1 MLYQI
6 KFLVFGIVLIAFLL
20 VLGLVGILFNA
31 SNKSINSYYFDTQ
44 WDIFAYAHFFG
55 VTKSVGNYKIVFQ
68 TFPFV
73 PFSGEN
79 STLNFSILD
88 KDNSNINNV
97 YAAFIIKEKDTTKII
112 SQIPYKFYEFSD
124 ITIPYRFQNNTNYT
138 TTLEAKIPGDPKYEA
153 KPLVVDFDFAVGS
166 SPISFDKE
174 VLYYVTPSVIA
185 ITAGIVIYFKSKK
198 RRRRRI

>member
-1 MLYQI
+1 MLHQI
-6 KFLVFGIVLIAFLL
+6 KFIVFGIVLIAFLL
-20 VLGLVGILFNA
+20 VSGLVGILFNA
-31 SNKSINSYYFDTQ
+31 SNKSINSYYIDSQ
-44 WDIFAYAHFFG
+44 WNIFAYAHFFG
-55 VTKSVGNYKIVFQ
+55 ITKNVRNYKIVFQ

-97 YAAFIIKEKDTTKII
+97 YAAFIIKEKETAKII

-124 ITIPYRFQNNTNYT
+124 ITIPYRFQNNTNYI

>member
-6 KFLVFGIVLIAFLL
+6 KFIVFGIVLIAILL
-20 VLGLVGILFNA
+20 VLGLVSISILFDA
-31 SNKSINSYYFDTQ
+31 SNKGINSYYIDTQ
-44 WDIFAYAHFFG
+44 WDFFAYAHFSG

-88 KDNSNINNV
+88 KDNSNTNNV
-97 YAAFIIKEKDTTKII
+97 YAAFIIKEKDTGKII

-124 ITIPYRFQNNTNYT
+124 ITIPYRFQNNTKYI
-138 TTLEAKIPGDPKYEA
+138 TTLEARIPGDPKYEA
-153 KPLVVDFDFAVGS
+153 KPLIVDFDIAVGS

-174 VLYYVTPSVIA
+174 VLYYITASVIA
-185 ITAGIVIYFKSKK
+185 ITAGIVIYFKK
-198 RRRRRI
+198 RRRI

>member
-1 MLYQI
+1 ME
-6 KFLVFGIVLIAFLL
+6 
-20 VLGLVGILFNA
+20 
-31 SNKSINSYYFDTQ
+31 YFCL
-44 WDIFAYAHFFG
+44 WHFFG
-55 VTKSVGNYKIVFQ
+55 VTKSVGDYKIVFQ

-97 YAAFIIKEKDTTKII
+97 YVGFIIKEKDTGKII

-124 ITIPYRFQNNTNYT
+124 ITIPYRFQNNTKYI

-153 KPLVVDFDFAVGS
+153 KPLVVDFDFAVGVHLYHLTKKYFFTLRLVLLRSLLGS
-166 SPISFDKE
+166 SFTSRAKE
-174 VLYYVTPSVIA
+174 EEEEYENVLSGLTAILREHKLPTEHVDVI
-185 ITAGIVIYFKSKK
+185 KEKH
-198 RRRRRI
+198 